1 MSPTVPWCGFLR
13 HKFHIPS
20 CSFISSLACGNRLLT
35 KDRMEYFE
43 MTVPDPTCLLCQ
55 NYNETV
61 QHLFSECPYT
71 SLMLRACPYPLTI
84 NWQNWMQGSFFAGNL
99 PRFEQ
104 NIAYLFTS
112 MVIYLT
118 WKELNSRIH
127 GGQSIPASQL
137 LTSVKRMVR
146 EKLYTCASFKRR
158 LQNDPTLS
166 HILY

>member
-1 MSPTVPWCGFLR
+1 MPLYKIV
-13 HKFHIPS
+13 
-20 CSFISSLACGNRLLT
+20 
-35 KDRMEYFE
+35 
-43 MTVPDPTCLLCQ
+43 
-55 NYNETV
+55 
-61 QHLFSECPYT
+61 
-71 SLMLRACPYPLTI
+71 LRACPYPLTI
-84 NWQNWMQGSFFAGNL
+84 NWQNWMQGSFFVGNL

-112 MVIYLT
+112 VVIYLT
-118 WKELNSRIH
+118 WKERNSRIH
-127 GGQSIPASQL
+127 GGQAIPASQL